1 MASYADS
8 FGFTPIDFFNLT
20 LAQLNAFSRYI
31 DNRDKEMKKA
41 SKNKS
46 SQSAGGKSIDSI
58 DQLVATFGKPGF
70 GAGS

>member
-8 FGFTPIDFFNLT
+8 FGFTPTDFFNLT

-31 DNRDKEMKKA
+31 EARDKKVKEA
-41 SKNKS
+41 SKKTS
-46 SQSAGGKSIDSI
+46 SSAGGKSIDSI

-70 GAGS
+70 AGNG

>member
-8 FGFTPIDFFNLT
+8 FGFTPTDFFKLT

-31 DNRDKEMKKA
+31 EGRDRKMKEA
-41 SKNKS
+41 SKKQS
-46 SQSAGGKSIDSI
+46 SGNAGGKSIDSI

-70 GAGS
+70 AGNG